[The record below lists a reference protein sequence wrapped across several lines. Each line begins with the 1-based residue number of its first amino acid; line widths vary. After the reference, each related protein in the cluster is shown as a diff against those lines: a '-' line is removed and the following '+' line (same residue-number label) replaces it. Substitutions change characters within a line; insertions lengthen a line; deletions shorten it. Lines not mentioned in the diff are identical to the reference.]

1 MTDLPL
7 SCRRSSKYGV
17 PRLTRSRQTAPLL
30 DKRMTAP
37 LETRASD
44 RIAPLFGRAS
54 TVRWKWNL
62 QARGARLVARG
73 RRRPSR
79 RAGLRDGVKS
89 CHEIDAAASAVAGTI
104 GPLRIS
110 GNEARI
116 LPRSWSPLSLVYGS
130 RERRLSELS
139 EFLFR
144 YPRSVSR
151 PIPHYLWY
159 TLSAA
164 RTVSDAPCLS
174 VRTVQHRALFSWK
187 ALRARLRPITRASF
201 TSCQTPRCCRNPGRW
216 PPGSHTL
223 RASRVFRHR

>member
-1 MTDLPL
+1 MRPTASLP
-7 SCRRSSKYGV
+7 Y
-17 PRLTRSRQTAPLL
+17 
-30 DKRMTAP
+30 
-37 LETRASD
+37 LE
-44 RIAPLFGRAS
+44 GS
-54 TVRWKWNL
+54 TVWNL
-62 QARGARLVARG
+62 QARGARLVGVARG

-110 GNEARI
+110 GNEARY
-116 LPRSWSPLSLVYGS
+116 WSPYLV
-130 RERRLSELS
+130 
-139 EFLFR
+139 R
-144 YPRSVSR
+144 YAGPIVSTEVSR